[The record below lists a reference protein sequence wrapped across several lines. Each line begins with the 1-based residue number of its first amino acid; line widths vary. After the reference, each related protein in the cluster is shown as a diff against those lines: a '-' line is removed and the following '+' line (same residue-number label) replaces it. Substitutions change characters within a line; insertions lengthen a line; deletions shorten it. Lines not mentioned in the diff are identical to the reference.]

1 MNWSIF
7 YQLNE
12 ALVDTFM
19 LGLTYFIMYVIFT
32 LTLKNLVK
40 NIKEDDY
47 KRWVIEIIGDEFTE
61 T

>member
-47 KRWVIEIIGDEFTE
+47 KR
-61 T
+61 